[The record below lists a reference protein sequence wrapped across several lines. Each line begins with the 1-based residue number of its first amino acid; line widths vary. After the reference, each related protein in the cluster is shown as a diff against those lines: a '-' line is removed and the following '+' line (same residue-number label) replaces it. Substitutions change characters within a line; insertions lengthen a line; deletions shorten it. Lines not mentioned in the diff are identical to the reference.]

1 MAIVKGSVIGNLS
14 GKLGNLAARTVKG
27 RTILASRPASF
38 NASQD
43 PTVVEIRKK
52 FAVTGNFIKVLL
64 SLPSL
69 YEIWKKVKTFRLS
82 VFNYAFKNNFAY
94 SSTER
99 PTDQNILT
107 PGGFALPVQAAT
119 VEADNVSVEL
129 LALNSA
135 SVFTPEEVNLSA
147 NGVLCYF
154 NPTNPEDPAYQV
166 TSINSELADYDFT
179 QPSTV
184 DIPLNVLQQAVAAK
198 YQNSILFF
206 IVASK
211 DAEGKIVQY
220 SATYTKNS

>member
-1 MAIVKGSVIGNLS
+1 
-14 GKLGNLAARTVKG
+14 
-27 RTILASRPASF
+27 
-38 NASQD
+38 
-43 PTVVEIRKK
+43 KK
-52 FAVTGNFIKVLL
+52 FSVTGNFVKVLL

-69 YEIWKKVKTFRLS
+69 YTIWKKVKSFRLS
-82 VFNYAFKNNFAY
+82 VFNYAFKNNFAC
-94 SSTER
+94 SSTEK

-107 PGGFALPVQAAT
+107 PGPFALPVQEAT

-129 LALNSA
+129 LALSSA

-147 NGVLCYF
+147 HGVLCYF
-154 NPTNPEDPAYQV
+154 DPISPEDPAYQV
-166 TSINSELADYDFT
+166 TSINSELAGYDFT